1 MKMTTLL
8 VMKQCTGGKGYTP
21 DHYNFL
27 GQSPGTSA
35 GCYPGKWTKWNDQG
49 GLGDLSR
56 RAIVAVVQMT
66 LVGEYEKY
74 HFRYEHPL
82 HY

>member
-1 MKMTTLL
+1 MKMTTLS
-8 VMKQCTGGKGYTP
+8 VMKQYGGKGDTR
-21 DHYNFL
+21 DRYNFL
-27 GQSPGTSA
+27 GQS

-56 RAIVAVVQMT
+56 RAIAAVAQMT
-66 LVGEYEKY
+66 LGGGYENY
-74 HFRYEHPL
+74 HLRYEHPL